1 MRYNLIVN
9 VNCVYKL
16 ELYFKNVQYDF
27 LLIVKLDL
35 TYTFECYV
43 KIKICCVKSCAWFVD
58 TILYNKTW
66 YLAKHQNLI
75 SKHQIVFHQHLA
87 RLFLLVF
94 EFAHHFH
101 TVSGHQ

>member
-27 LLIVKLDL
+27 LIIVKLDL

-43 KIKICCVKSCAWFVD
+43 KIEICNVK
-58 TILYNKTW
+58 N
-66 YLAKHQNLI
+66 
-75 SKHQIVFHQHLA
+75 
-87 RLFLLVF
+87 
-94 EFAHHFH
+94 FA
-101 TVSGHQ
+101 